1 MDSMYRKLRMLQI
14 VSKEIQIMSTGM
26 EQLRSKEI
34 QILSTGMEQFA
45 SSCMC
50 FGVTNED
57 ILGFWSSLKSDSQHV
72 NLMRPEIN

>member
-34 QILSTGMEQFA
+34 QILSMGMEQFA

-57 ILGFWSSLKSDSQHV
+57 ILGFWSSLTSDSQHV